1 MKVTI
6 KEVALLAGVSIS
18 TVSRVMNNPI
28 AVQEEKRLRVIA
40 AIEQLNFEPNAFAR
54 GLINN
59 RSHMI
64 GVMIPDILNPYYSAV
79 IRGMED
85 AAKVL
90 RYGLLI
96 CNTDREEERTLS
108 YLNNFRHKNI
118 DGILFTSDFVTES
131 YNSVIQSNQ
140 IPTVLVSTESKEYG
154 LPSIMINDEQA
165 AYDAVQYL
173 IEIGHRHIG
182 FLGFTLPDPIT
193 GQKRYNGFLRAITR
207 YNLLDQCKDYTAFAT
222 SWYEEAYQSVAK
234 LMQKQPQITALFT
247 CSDEFALAAIAYLND
262 QGIRVP
268 QDVSVIGFDN
278 VRMSWMVTPRL
289 TTIAQPMY
297 DIGYRA
303 VELLDD
309 MLTNKTKHTTQ
320 FILPHELIIRDST
333 SAIIPAIE

>member
-6 KEVALLAGVSIS
+6 REVAQLAGVSIS

-28 AVQEEKRLRVIA
+28 AVQDEKRLRVIA
-40 AIEQLNFEPNAFAR
+40 AIEQLKFEPNVFAR

-59 RSHMI
+59 RSNMM
-64 GVMIPDILNPYYSAV
+64 GVLIPDILNPYYSGV

-90 RYGLLI
+90 YYGLLI
-96 CNTDREEERTLS
+96 CNTDRDEERTLS

-131 YNSVIQSNQ
+131 YNSVIQNNQ

-154 LPSIMINDEQA
+154 LSSIMIDNEQA
-165 AYDAVQYL
+165 AFDAAQYL
-173 IEIGHRHIG
+173 IETGHRNIG

-193 GQKRYNGFLRAITR
+193 GQKRYDGFLRALTH
-207 YNLLDQCKDYTAFAT
+207 YNLLDQCKDHIAFAT
-222 SWYEEAYQSVAK
+222 TWYEEAYKSVAE
-234 LMQKQPQITALFT
+234 LMQKYPHITALVT
-247 CSDEFALAAIAYLND
+247 VSDEFALAAIAYLHD
-262 QGIRVP
+262 QNIQVP
-268 QDVSVIGFDN
+268 QQVSVIGFDN

-303 VELLDD
+303 VELLHDK
-309 MLTNKTKHTTQ
+309 LTNKIKHATQ
-320 FILPHELIIRDST
+320 LVLPHELIVRDST
-333 SAIIPAIE
+333 SVINSTTK